1 MEKSFCYVYKIASPC
16 TTFQGS
22 VQSHLLCTWSQ
33 CPCPC
38 SLPDWARARCLLSP
52 RFYPLCRPWP
62 AGECWGS
69 ILWPLLSRAL
79 GISQHQTQV
88 VLKLWFFCH
97 PSQSGRVSAA
107 AHTAYAENWCW
118 CWYDHF
124 SGVVLQPS
132 KKATLKAR
140 CRETS
145 AVLFAQSLCCNFLI
159 SIPQS
164 LTKEKCVLCNT

>member
-1 MEKSFCYVYKIASPC
+1 MSQWPRWNTWRSTEKSFCYVYKVASPC

-22 VQSHLLCTWSQ
+22 VQSHLLCTWSR

-69 ILWPLLSRAL
+69 ILWPLLSWAL

-88 VLKLWFFCH
+88 VLKLWFF
-97 PSQSGRVSAA
+97 
-107 AHTAYAENWCW
+107 
-118 CWYDHF
+118 
-124 SGVVLQPS
+124 
-132 KKATLKAR
+132 ATLP
-140 CRETS
+140 
-145 AVLFAQSLCCNFLI
+145 SLGWSQQLPTQLMLKTGAGVDMIVFQEWFF
-159 SIPQS
+159 SQVKRQP
-164 LTKEKCVLCNT
+164 